1 MIKIDAHQH
10 FWNYSPV
17 THDWITPNMAVLQ
30 RHYLPD
36 DLAENLKK
44 AGFAGCLAVQAAQ
57 TEVETEFLLDLAA
70 TYSFIKG
77 VVGWVDLSAENA
89 PERLA
94 YFAQNPLFKGVRHV
108 VQDEPDDLFLIQPAF
123 LRGIALLPS
132 LNLTYDILI
141 YPRHLP
147 VATQFAA
154 QFPEQKF
161 VLDHLAKP
169 FIKKAVLQPWAENLK
184 KLASYPNVS
193 AKLSGLVTE
202 ADWANWQ
209 PQHLKPYLETA
220 MEAFGP
226 ERLMIGSD
234 WPVCRLAGEYEAV
247 MQVVIDFIAELS
259 LDEQAAIL
267 GNNAVRF
274 YNLKM

>member
-1 MIKIDAHQH
+1 MRIDAHQH
-10 FWNYSPV
+10 FWQYSPA
-17 THDWITPNMAVLQ
+17 THDWITPEMAVLQ
-30 RHYLPD
+30 RHYLPE
-36 DLAENLKK
+36 DLAGNLKK
-44 AGFAGCLAVQAAQ
+44 AGFTGCVAVQAAQ
-57 TEVETEFLLDLAA
+57 TEAETEFLLNLAVE
-70 TYSFIKG
+70 YFFIKG
-77 VVGWVDLSAENA
+77 VVGWVDLRADDA
-89 PERLA
+89 RERLA

-108 VQDEPDDLFLIQPAF
+108 VQDEPDNLFLIQPAF
-123 LRGIALLPS
+123 LRGIALLQP
-132 LNLTYDILI
+132 LGLTYDILI
-141 YPRHLP
+141 FPRHLP
-147 VATQFAA
+147 VATQFVV

-169 FIKKAVLQPWAENLK
+169 FIKKGELQPWAENLK

-209 PQHLKPYLETA
+209 PQDLSPYLDIA
-220 MEAFGP
+220 LEAFGP

-247 MQVVIDFIAELS
+247 MQVVVDFVTALS
-259 LDEQAAIL
+259 PDEQAAIL
-267 GNNAVRF
+267 GNNAVQF